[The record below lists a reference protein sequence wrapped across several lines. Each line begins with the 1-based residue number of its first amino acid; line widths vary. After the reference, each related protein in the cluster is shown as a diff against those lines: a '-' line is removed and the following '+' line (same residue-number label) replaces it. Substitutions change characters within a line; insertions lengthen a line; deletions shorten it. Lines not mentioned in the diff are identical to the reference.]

1 MNPQIKLILLIAG
14 AVYLLLIGV
23 ALCGLLI
30 STIHTLIQ
38 TALNSA
44 RRCRRNEPRTRR
56 NP

>member
-23 ALCGLLI
+23 AIGGLLI